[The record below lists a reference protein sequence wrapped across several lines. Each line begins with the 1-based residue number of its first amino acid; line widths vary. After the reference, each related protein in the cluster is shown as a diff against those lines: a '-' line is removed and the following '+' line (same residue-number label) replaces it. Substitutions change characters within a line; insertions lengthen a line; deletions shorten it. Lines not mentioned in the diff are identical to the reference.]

1 MFTYEFRAMGSRIF
15 LAMDTE
21 KDPWP
26 EFSVEVT
33 RWFEDWEQSLSR
45 FRSSSELCAFNHRSG
60 EWQQVSEAFLQVLE
74 LSLSVERKSNGIV
87 TPAVLDALEAAG
99 YNVSFEELGSTA
111 DTWLRQPIFET
122 VSVRDIE
129 LDASSRTVKTP
140 KGMRLDFGGMAKGW
154 AAHQAM
160 LKLAGIGP
168 VLVDAGGDIA
178 ISAPLKDGSAWPIN
192 IADPFDPTGNL
203 GLLMIP
209 SGGVATSGRDYR
221 RWQSGGHWQHHL
233 IDPRTNQPAQTEVFT
248 ATVIAENLLEAE
260 ALSKQVLILGA
271 GEAELLF
278 KEDSHK
284 AFFLVLESGETVQS
298 NSFDYFKWMDPCQTI
313 QKQISA

>member
-1 MFTYEFRAMGSRIF
+1 MFTHEFRAMSSRIF

-21 KDPWP
+21 RDPWP
-26 EFSVEVT
+26 EFSAEVT
-33 RWFEDWEQSLSR
+33 RWFEEWEQSLSR
-45 FRSSSELCAFNHRSG
+45 FRSSSELSGFNHLSG
-60 EWQQVSEAFLQVLE
+60 ERQKVSETFWQVLD
-74 LSLSVERKSNGIV
+74 LALAMERKSNGIV
-87 TPAVLDALEAAG
+87 TPAVLNALEAAG
-99 YNVSFEELGSTA
+99 YNVTFEELGSTA

-122 VSVRDIE
+122 ASVRDIE
-129 LDASSRTVKTP
+129 LDASSRSVKTP
-140 KGMRLDFGGMAKGW
+140 KGMRLDFGGVAKGW

-178 ISAPLKDGSAWPIN
+178 ISAPLRDGSAWPIS
-192 IADPFDPTGNL
+192 IADPFNPTGNL

-221 RWQSGGHWQHHL
+221 RWQAGGRWQHHL
-233 IDPRTNQPAQTEVFT
+233 IDPRNNQPAQTEVFT

-260 ALSKQVLILGA
+260 ALSKQALILGA

-278 KEDSHK
+278 KNDSHR

-298 NSFDYFKWMDPCQTI
+298 NSFDNFRWMDPCQTI
-313 QKQISA
+313 QKQNLA